1 MALSPRD
8 PRPMG
13 WPEVFEAHHSR
24 IASRADL
31 LGAGANSRSLTTA
44 VAGGQLIRVRRDHY
58 ALPGTPRSI
67 VQAVRIGG
75 RIGCLSALEEYG
87 VFAIA
92 KTFTHAHLDRAA
104 SRTRHPNSRRLR
116 LTDRERDGVEVHW
129 GSLIDK
135 SDGSEYAVGLL
146 DALAQVLMCQHRWHA
161 VASIDNALYLK
172 LISETDLREVFA
184 HLPSHLRPL
193 LAAVDGRAE
202 AGQETV
208 LRMVLTESGVHCEPQ
223 VEVEGVGR
231 VDLIVE
237 GCVAVEADSRL
248 AHDGWELHVRDRNR
262 DVDIARMGI
271 PTLRPAYQRTI
282 YTPYEVRDAVLQLVR
297 SQDRVRVSL

>member
-1 MALSPRD
+1 MT
-8 PRPMG
+8 
-13 WPEVFEAHHSR
+13 WQEVFEGHHSR
-24 IASRADL
+24 IASRAEL
-31 LGAGANSRSLTTA
+31 LSAGATSRSLTTA
-44 VAGGQLIRVRRDHY
+44 VQGRHLIRVRRDHY

-75 RIGCLSALEEYG
+75 RIGCLSALAAFG
-87 VFAIA
+87 VFAID
-92 KTFTHAHLDRAA
+92 KTFTHAHVDRAA
-104 SRTRHPNSRRLR
+104 SRTRHPNTRRLR
-116 LTDRERDGVEVHW
+116 LNDRERDGVEVHW
-129 GSLIDK
+129 GSLLDK
-135 SDGSEYAVGLL
+135 SDGSEYSVGLL
-146 DALAQVLMCQHRWHA
+146 DALAQVLVCQHRWHA
-161 VASIDNALYLK
+161 VASVDNALYLK
-172 LISETDLREVFA
+172 LISEPDLRQVFA
-184 HLPSHLRPL
+184 HVPSHLRPL

-208 LRMVLTESGVHCEPQ
+208 LRMVLTESGLHCEPQ

-271 PTLRPAYQRTI
+271 PSLRPAYQRTI
-282 YTPYEVRDAVLQLVR
+282 HTPHEVRDAVLQLVR
-297 SQDRVRVSL
+297 AQARFRAYF